1 MAEASFNVP
10 FLPQTQITE
19 QILSAMHQANE
30 ENAQQQ
36 AAAARQ
42 KSLQIAQT
50 EANTASQRLAVET
63 PLIQANVT
71 RAQLDARQQ
80 ALTLAQNQNAAD
92 YINGPAE
99 SSEPHPAVATAL
111 GNQIH
116 PDVALVP
123 PQNTVSNPAPSTPV
137 AQAPIADA
145 SQVEGAPISS
155 PPNSGPAP
163 VATPALSG
171 LDRDTQ
177 EAIRLAGGATPS
189 ELAQLAF
196 YKQQVKLNPTHDGVI
211 NYLNSVHSLF
221 QKRNDP
227 TVAAAISFQRAGLSE
242 TAANAAALRNTNIA
256 SQLDKNDADTSAF
269 SGEKSPAAISQL
281 KGIIAGNTPT
291 SPLTADV
298 LDHAK
303 RQLVVAQNAQSNE
316 ISFAANKKKA
326 EDDIANGDPKQLAE
340 LLNNGDAAWSQL
352 VSTRKPEFLTKVIA
366 AWKAI
371 NPNASVAKNQAD
383 YQQATNP
390 QVRSTLD
397 LITTM
402 TDRSGSIAIA
412 EKAAQKLPQFNS
424 QVANAVFNAT
434 TTSFG
439 SSSVTDFHTAML
451 GLADE
456 YSKVM
461 GGGVSSDTGRAQAL
475 NILHDAYSNN
485 QITGAIATMKADIQ
499 ARKSELIRGNRVL
512 EQTYGAGGSKTEPVA
527 STPPASSAPPSGAT
541 HTGVSSVDGK
551 TYYLDANNQK
561 LGLAQ

>member
-1 MAEASFNVP
+1 MAEASFGVP
-10 FLPQTQITE
+10 FIPQEGITN
-19 QILSAMHQANE
+19 QILSAMQMANQQH
-30 ENAQQQ
+30 ADQQ

-42 KSLQIAQT
+42 RQLDIAQQ
-50 EANTASQRLAVET
+50 ESATAASRLAVET
-63 PLIQANVT
+63 PLIQANAT

-92 YINGPAE
+92 YINGPAQ

-116 PDVALVP
+116 PDVPLTP
-123 PQNTVSNPAPSTPV
+123 PQPDALTVSNPLNENLAVPAPPV
-137 AQAPIADA
+137 ASGPISTDA
-145 SQVEGAPISS
+145 SSAQSATTP
-155 PPNSGPAP
+155 SGPSLA
-163 VATPALSG
+163 ATPALSG
-171 LDRDTQ
+171 IDRDTQ
-177 EAIRLAGGATPS
+177 EAIRLAGGVTPS
-189 ELAQLAF
+189 ESAQLAF
-196 YKQQVKLNPTHDGVI
+196 FKQQAVLNPTHDGVI
-211 NYLNSVHSLF
+211 NYLNSVHALF

-256 SQLDKNDADTSAF
+256 NQLDKNDADTTAF
-269 SGEKSPAAISQL
+269 SGERAPGAISQL

-316 ISFAANKKKA
+316 IAFAANKKKV

-340 LLNNGDAAWSQL
+340 LLNSGDAAWSQL

-371 NPNASVAKNQAD
+371 NPNASVAKNEAD
-383 YQQATNP
+383 YKQATNP

-402 TDRSGSIAIA
+402 TDRNGSIAIA
-412 EKAAQKLPQFNS
+412 EKAADKLPQFNS

-439 SSSVTDFHTAML
+439 SSSVTNFHTAML

-475 NILHDAYSNN
+475 NILHDAYSSN
-485 QITGAIATMKADIQ
+485 QITGAIATMKSDIQ

-512 EQTYGAGGSKTEPVA
+512 EETYGASGSKQEP
-527 STPPASSAPPSGAT
+527 TQDSSNPFAT
-541 HTGVSSVDGK
+541 
-551 TYYLDANNQK
+551 
-561 LGLAQ
+561 AQPLSNPFRTAQ

>member
-1 MAEASFNVP
+1 MAVDFGIP
-10 FLPQTQITE
+10 FIPQEGITS
-19 QILSAMHQANE
+19 QILSSIKLANDQHADEQAAQAKQQSLKI
-30 ENAQQQ
+30 AQQ
-36 AAAARQ
+36 
-42 KSLQIAQT
+42 
-50 EANTASQRLAVET
+50 EANVASQRLAVET
-63 PLIQANVT
+63 PLIQANVS
-71 RAQLDARQQ
+71 RAQLDARQT

-116 PDVALVP
+116 PDVPLAP
-123 PQNTVSNPAPSTPV
+123 PQNTVSNPVPTTPV

-145 SQVEGAPISS
+145 SQVEGAPIAT
-155 PPNSGPAP
+155 PPEPGPVA

-171 LDRDTQ
+171 IDRDTQ

-196 YKQQVKLNPTHDGVI
+196 YKQQVKLNQTHDGVV

-256 SQLDKNDADTSAF
+256 QQLDKNDADTTAF
-269 SGEKSPAAISQL
+269 SGERAPGAISQL
-281 KGIIAGNTPT
+281 KGIIAGNTPA

-316 ISFAANKKKA
+316 IAFAANKKRT

-340 LLNNGDAAWSQL
+340 LLNSGDAAWSQL

-371 NPNASVAKNQAD
+371 NPNASVAKNEAD
-383 YQQATNP
+383 YKQATNP
-390 QVRSTLD
+390 QVRATLD
-397 LITTM
+397 LIQTM
-402 TDRSGSIAIA
+402 TDRNGSIAIA
-412 EKAAQKLPQFNS
+412 KKAAEKLPQFNS
-424 QVANAVFNAT
+424 QIANAVFNAT

-456 YSKVM
+456 HSKVM
-461 GGGVSSDTGRAQAL
+461 GGGVGTDTGRQQAL
-475 NILHDAYSNN
+475 NLLHDAYSHN
-485 QITGAIATMKADIQ
+485 QLSGAVAIMEADIL

-512 EQTYGAGGSKTEPVA
+512 EQTYGAGGSKTEP
-527 STPPASSAPPSGAT
+527 TQTSSNPFAAPQPLSNPFR
-541 HTGVSSVDGK
+541 K
-551 TYYLDANNQK
+551 
-561 LGLAQ
+561 AQ

>member
-19 QILSAMHQANE
+19 QILSAMHQANQE
-30 ENAQQQ
+30 HADQQ

-42 KSLQIAQT
+42 KSLQIASQ
-50 EANTASQRLAVET
+50 EAQTASQRLAVET

-71 RAQLDARQQ
+71 RAQLDARQT

-116 PDVALVP
+116 PDVPLVL
-123 PQNTVSNPAPSTPV
+123 PQNTVSNPPVPTTPV
-137 AQAPIADA
+137 AQAPITDA

-155 PPNSGPAP
+155 PPQTGPVA
-163 VATPALSG
+163 VATPAISG
-171 LDRDTQ
+171 IDRDTQ

-227 TVAAAISFQRAGLSE
+227 TVAASISFQRAGLSE

-256 SQLDKNDADTSAF
+256 SQLDKNDVDTTAF
-269 SGEKSPAAISQL
+269 SGERAPSAISQL

-316 ISFAANKKKA
+316 IAFAANKKKV

-371 NPNASVAKNQAD
+371 NPNASVAKNESD
-383 YQQATNP
+383 YKAATNP
-390 QVRSTLD
+390 QTRATLD
-397 LITTM
+397 LLTTM
-402 TDRSGSIAIA
+402 TDRNGSLAIA

-439 SSSVTDFHTAML
+439 SSSVTNFHTAML

-475 NILHDAYSNN
+475 NILHDAYSSN
-485 QITGAIATMKADIQ
+485 QLSGAIATMKADIQ

-512 EQTYGAGGSKTEPVA
+512 EQTYGASGSKQEP
-527 STPPASSAPPSGAT
+527 TQDSSNPFAT
-541 HTGVSSVDGK
+541 
-551 TYYLDANNQK
+551 
-561 LGLAQ
+561 AQPLSNPFRKAQ

>member
-1 MAEASFNVP
+1 MAEANFNVP

-30 ENAQQQ
+30 EHAQQQ
-36 AAAARQ
+36 ANVARQ
-42 KSLQIAQT
+42 KQLSIAQQ
-50 EANTASQRLAVET
+50 EANTASTRLGVET

-80 ALTLAQNQNAAD
+80 ALTLAQNQNAAN
-92 YINGPAE
+92 YFKVPAE
-99 SSEPHPAVATAL
+99 SSEPHPMIAQAL

-116 PDVALVP
+116 PDVPLVP
-123 PQNTVSNPAPSTPV
+123 PQNTVSNPVPV
-137 AQAPIADA
+137 AQADA
-145 SQVEGAPISS
+145 SQIEGAPIAS
-155 PPNSGPAP
+155 PPVSGPVA
-163 VATPALSG
+163 VATPALSAG
-171 LDRDTQ
+171 DRDTQ

-189 ELAQLAF
+189 ELAQIKF
-196 YKQQVKLNPTHDGVI
+196 FRQQVDLNPTHDGVI

-242 TAANAAALRNTNIA
+242 TAANAAAIRNTNIA
-256 SQLDKNDADTSAF
+256 SQLDKNDVDTTAF

-316 ISFAANKKKA
+316 IAFAANKKRT

-340 LLNNGDAAWSQL
+340 LLNSGDAAWSQL

-371 NPNASVAKNQAD
+371 NPNASVAKNEAD
-383 YQQATNP
+383 YKQATNP
-390 QVRSTLD
+390 QVRATLD
-397 LITTM
+397 LIQTM
-402 TDRSGSIAIA
+402 TDRNGSIAIA
-412 EKAAQKLPQFNS
+412 KKAAEKLPQFNS
-424 QVANAVFNAT
+424 QIANAVFNAT

-456 YSKVM
+456 HSKVM
-461 GGGVSSDTGRAQAL
+461 GGGIGSDTGRQQAL
-475 NILHDAYSNN
+475 NLLHDAYSNN
-485 QITGAIATMKADIQ
+485 QLSGAVDILTADIL

-512 EQTYGAGGSKTEPVA
+512 EQTYGAGGSKTEPA
-527 STPPASSAPPSGAT
+527 SATATVSVTDPNGGVHVFPDQAS
-541 HTGVSSVDGK
+541 
-551 TYYLDANNQK
+551 ANNFKK
-561 LGLAQ
+561 LAGIN

>member
-1 MAEASFNVP
+1 MAINSNFNIP
-10 FLPQTQITE
+10 FLPQEGITS
-19 QILSAMHQANE
+19 QILQGIQTAN
-30 ENAQQQ
+30 QQHADEQ

-42 KSLQIAQT
+42 KQLSIAQQ
-50 EANTASQRLAVET
+50 EANTASQHLAIQA
-63 PLIQANVT
+63 PLIQAQT
-71 RAQLDARQQ
+71 SREQLAARQE

-92 YINGPAE
+92 YINGPAQ

-116 PDVALVP
+116 PDVPLTP
-123 PQNTVSNPAPSTPV
+123 PQNTVSNPAPTPPV

-145 SQVEGAPISS
+145 SQVEGAPIANST
-155 PPNSGPAP
+155 PSGP
-163 VATPALSG
+163 VAVTTPALSG

-196 YKQQVKLNPTHDGVI
+196 FKQQVKLNPTHDGVV

-227 TVAAAISFQRAGLSE
+227 TVAAAISFQRSGLSE

-256 SQLDKNDADTSAF
+256 SQLDKNDADTTAF
-269 SGEKSPAAISQL
+269 SGEKAPSAIAQL

-316 ISFAANKKKA
+316 IAFAANKKKV
-326 EDDIANGDPKQLAE
+326 EDDIANGDPKQLAA
-340 LLNNGDAAWSQL
+340 LLDSGDAAWSQL

-371 NPNASVAKNQAD
+371 NPNASVAKNEAD
-383 YQQATNP
+383 YKQATNP

-397 LITTM
+397 LIETM
-402 TDRSGSIAIA
+402 TDPGGSIGIA

-439 SSSVTDFHTAML
+439 SSSVTNFHTAML

-456 YSKVM
+456 YSKVL
-461 GGGVSSDTGRAQAL
+461 GGGVSTDTGRAQAL

-512 EQTYGAGGSKTEPVA
+512 EQTYGAGGSKTEP
-527 STPPASSAPPSGAT
+527 TQSSANPF
-541 HTGVSSVDGK
+541 
-551 TYYLDANNQK
+551 
-561 LGLAQ
+561 AQPLSNPFRKGE